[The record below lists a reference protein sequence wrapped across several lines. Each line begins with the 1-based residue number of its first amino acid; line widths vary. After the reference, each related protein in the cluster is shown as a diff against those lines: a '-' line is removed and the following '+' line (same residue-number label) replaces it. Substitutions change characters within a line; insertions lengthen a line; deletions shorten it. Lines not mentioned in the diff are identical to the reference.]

1 MMRNHYHMAMCSA
14 VAPQLHRPLPWLDRL
29 GMATST
35 VCAVHCA
42 ATALLMG
49 TLSAVG
55 AGGVAAPWVERT
67 FLGASVLLGVLSL
80 GHALRRHRSWQPALW
95 FAVGLLLLLVVRPA
109 VDTPVAEVLAVAAG
123 ALCVV
128 RAHWKNARLL
138 IA

>member
-1 MMRNHYHMAMCSA
+1 MRNHYHVAMCSA

-55 AGGVAAPWVERT
+55 AGGVAAPWVEHT
-67 FLGASVLLGVLSL
+67 FLGASVLLGMLSL
-80 GHALRRHRSWQPALW
+80 GHALRRHRSWQPAVW
-95 FAVGLLLLLVVRPA
+95 FAAGLLLLLVVRPA

-128 RAHWKNARLL
+128 RAHWKNARLP